1 MSNSIPAI
9 EAIERA
15 EKRHELPM
23 FRAGDTIRVHA
34 LISEGNK
41 ERIQVFEGVCIHR
54 KRGGGRGS
62 FTVRKVSSSHGVGV
76 ERVWPDNSPRV
87 TKVELVTRGKV
98 RRAKLYY
105 LRELRGNAARITSKL
120 GNYGAIL
127 ARQSEK
133 QAQAKTDQAESA
145 IAAAADAKAAADK
158 AAAAKAAKASQD

>member
-1 MSNSIPAI
+1 
-9 EAIERA
+9 
-15 EKRHELPM
+15 M

-133 QAQAKTDQAESA
+133 QAEAKTVQAESSL
-145 IAAAADAKAAADK
+145 AAAADAKAAAAK
-158 AAAAKAAKASQD
+158 AEAAKAAKASQDQG